1 MTLKIETT
9 QCLNPDCLEVNQAQ
23 TKFCTSCGEK
33 LVLRERYRPLKII
46 GEGGFGR
53 TFQAVDEDKP
63 SKPFCV
69 IKQFFPQAQG
79 TKNLEKAAKLFAQ
92 EAERLDGLGRH
103 SQIPE
108 LLAYFTQNN
117 RQYLVQ
123 EFIDGQ
129 NLKQELEESGA
140 FSENQILELLK
151 SLLPVLEFI
160 HSQQIIHR
168 DIKPE
173 NIIRRRKD
181 NQLVLV
187 DCGAAKYATMTALGR
202 TGTVI
207 GSAGYVAPE
216 QSVGKASFVSDI
228 YSLGVTCIHLLTQ
241 IEPFD
246 LFDVSENDWVW
257 RDYLQSNVSN
267 ECGEILDKMIVG
279 ATKKRFQNVGE
290 ILSVIQPTSQ
300 RKTQHISPPQISQPQ
315 TSQPEK
321 GKLFTFE
328 VVRVNASGSIVNR
341 RQESARQ
348 IIEDLGNGVSLE
360 MVKIPGGRFLMGS
373 PDTEAER
380 LDKEGPQHYVDVPE
394 FWMGKYVV
402 TQQQWQA
409 IMGNDPSKFKGKN
422 RPVECVS
429 WNNATEFCQKLSKK
443 TGRDYRLPSEAEWE
457 YACRA
462 GTTTPFYF
470 GETITTELVNYD
482 GKYTYGNEPKGKY
495 REQTTPVGQFPANA
509 FGLYDMHGNVWE
521 WCADEWH
528 NNYAGAP
535 TDGSVWLNGNKERSP
550 LRGGSWYDLP
560 NYCRSAVRDTYSV
573 RRDDHFFITGFRL
586 VCDGGKTQHISPPQI
601 SQPQTS
607 QPEKGKLF
615 TFEVVRVN
623 ASGSIVNRRQESA
636 RQIIEDL
643 GNGVSLEMVKI
654 PGGRFLMGSPDT
666 EAERLDKEGPQH
678 YVDVPEFWMGKYVV
692 TQQQW
697 QAIMG
702 NDPSKFK
709 GKNRPVE
716 CVSWNNATEFCQ
728 KLSKKTGRD
737 YRLPSEAEWEYA
749 CRAGT
754 TTPFYFGETITTE
767 LVNYDGKYTYGNEP
781 KGKYREQTTPVGQ
794 FPANAFGLYDMHGNV
809 WEWCADEWHNN
820 YAGAP
825 TDGSVWLNGNKER
838 SPLRGGSWYDLP
850 NYCRSAVRDT
860 YSVRRDDHFFIT
872 GFRLVCD
879 GGRTL

>member
-1 MTLKIETT
+1 MT
-9 QCLNPDCLEVNQAQ
+9 QCLNPDCLQVNQAQ
-23 TKFCTSCGEK
+23 TKFCVSCGEK

-46 GEGGFGR
+46 GQGGFGR

-108 LLAYFTQNN
+108 LLAYFTQDN

-129 NLKQELEESGA
+129 NLKQELEESVA

-187 DCGAAKYATMTALGR
+187 DFGAAKYATMTALGR

-216 QSVGKASFVSDI
+216 QSVGRASFVSDI

-267 ECGEILDKMIVG
+267 KCGEILDKMIVG

-290 ILSVIQPTSQ
+290 ILSVIKPTSQ
-300 RKTQHISPPQISQPQ
+300 RETQYISPPQISQPQ
-315 TSQPEK
+315 RVQPEK
-321 GKLFTFE
+321 EELFTFE
-328 VVRVNASGSIVNR
+328 VVKVNASGRIVNR
-341 RQESARQ
+341 RQGSATQ
-348 IIEDLGNGVSLE
+348 KIEDLGNGVSLE

-373 PDTEAER
+373 PDTEAKR
-380 LDKEGPQHYVDVPE
+380 LSDEGPQHYVDIPE
-394 FWMGKYVV
+394 FFMGKYVV
-402 TQQQWQA
+402 TQGQWKA
-409 IMGNDPSKFKGKN
+409 IASRTDLKVKLDLKLDPSSFKEPYKDIDRWN
-422 RPVECVS
+422 RPVERVS
-429 WNNATEFCQKLSKK
+429 WFEAVEFCKRLSKL
-443 TGRDYRLPSEAEWE
+443 TRRNYRLPSESEWE

-470 GETITTELVNYD
+470 GKTITTELVNYR
-482 GKYTYGNEPKGKY
+482 GNYTYGNGPRGEY

-528 NNYAGAP
+528 DNYAGAP
-535 TDGSVWLNGNKERSP
+535 TDGSVWLNGNNKRSP
-550 LRGGSWYDLP
+550 LRGGSWANNP
-560 NYCRSAVRDTYSV
+560 NDCRSAIRLNFIGRIV
-573 RRDDHFFITGFRL
+573 HFLFTGFR
-586 VCDGGKTQHISPPQI
+586 V
-601 SQPQTS
+601 
-607 QPEKGKLF
+607 
-615 TFEVVRVN
+615 
-623 ASGSIVNRRQESA
+623 
-636 RQIIEDL
+636 
-643 GNGVSLEMVKI
+643 
-654 PGGRFLMGSPDT
+654 
-666 EAERLDKEGPQH
+666 
-678 YVDVPEFWMGKYVV
+678 
-692 TQQQW
+692 
-697 QAIMG
+697 
-702 NDPSKFK
+702 
-709 GKNRPVE
+709 
-716 CVSWNNATEFCQ
+716 
-728 KLSKKTGRD
+728 
-737 YRLPSEAEWEYA
+737 
-749 CRAGT
+749 
-754 TTPFYFGETITTE
+754 
-767 LVNYDGKYTYGNEP
+767 
-781 KGKYREQTTPVGQ
+781 
-794 FPANAFGLYDMHGNV
+794 
-809 WEWCADEWHNN
+809 
-820 YAGAP
+820 
-825 TDGSVWLNGNKER
+825 
-838 SPLRGGSWYDLP
+838 
-850 NYCRSAVRDT
+850 
-860 YSVRRDDHFFIT
+860 
-872 GFRLVCD
+872 VCD

>member
-1 MTLKIETT
+1 MTLKIEKT
-9 QCLNPDCLEVNQAQ
+9 QCLNPDCLQVNQAQ

-46 GEGGFGR
+46 GQGGFGR

-129 NLKQELEESGA
+129 NLKQELEESVA

-160 HSQQIIHR
+160 HSQKVIHR

-187 DCGAAKYATMTALGR
+187 DFGAAKHATMTALGR

-207 GSAGYVAPE
+207 GSAGYLAPE

-228 YSLGVTCIHLLTQ
+228 YSLGVTCIHLLTK

-321 GKLFTFE
+321 GELFTFE

-380 LDKEGPQHYVDVPE
+380 DSHEGPQHYVDVPE

-402 TQQQWQA
+402 TQQQWKA
-409 IMGNDPSKFKGKN
+409 IMGNDPSDFKGKN
-422 RPVECVS
+422 RPVERVS

-470 GETITTELVNYD
+470 GETITGELANYRASE
-482 GKYTYGNEPKGKY
+482 TYADEPKGEY
-495 REQTTPVGQFPANA
+495 REQTTPVGEFPPNA

-521 WCADEWH
+521 WCQDVGH
-528 NNYAGAP
+528 SNY
-535 TDGSVWLNGNKERSP
+535 DGSPVDGSAWVNGGDSSRRV
-550 LRGGSWYDLP
+550 LRGGSWYFYP
-560 NYCRSAVRDTYSV
+560 RWCRSAYRNIYYSV
-573 RRDDHFFITGFRL
+573 ETGFINIGFRL
-586 VCDGGKTQHISPPQI
+586 VSFPPR
-601 SQPQTS
+601 T
-607 QPEKGKLF
+607 PE
-615 TFEVVRVN
+615 
-623 ASGSIVNRRQESA
+623 
-636 RQIIEDL
+636 
-643 GNGVSLEMVKI
+643 
-654 PGGRFLMGSPDT
+654 
-666 EAERLDKEGPQH
+666 
-678 YVDVPEFWMGKYVV
+678 
-692 TQQQW
+692 
-697 QAIMG
+697 
-702 NDPSKFK
+702 
-709 GKNRPVE
+709 
-716 CVSWNNATEFCQ
+716 
-728 KLSKKTGRD
+728 
-737 YRLPSEAEWEYA
+737 
-749 CRAGT
+749 
-754 TTPFYFGETITTE
+754 
-767 LVNYDGKYTYGNEP
+767 
-781 KGKYREQTTPVGQ
+781 
-794 FPANAFGLYDMHGNV
+794 
-809 WEWCADEWHNN
+809 
-820 YAGAP
+820 
-825 TDGSVWLNGNKER
+825 
-838 SPLRGGSWYDLP
+838 
-850 NYCRSAVRDT
+850 
-860 YSVRRDDHFFIT
+860 
-872 GFRLVCD
+872 
-879 GGRTL
+879 

>member
-315 TSQPEK
+315 RAQPEK

-373 PDTEAER
+373 PNTEAKR
-380 LDKEGPQHYVDVPE
+380 HSNEGPQHYVDVPE

-702 NDPSKFK
+702 NDPSEFK

-767 LVNYDGKYTYGNEP
+767 LVNYDGNYTYGNGP

-838 SPLRGGSWYDLP
+838 SPLRGGSWLNLP
-850 NYCRSAVRDT
+850 INCRSAVRN
-860 YSVRRDDHFFIT
+860 YFYRRVDLNYDT